1 MKSFHQII
9 FILLSVIA
17 VIWTG
22 CEGIL
27 DDTNN
32 PHIKL
37 INPQKSD
44 SYKVPDTIQVKAKI
58 TDDENIEWVKVAL
71 VDNNGQSICSSISI
85 ENIDGKEYLLNEKYP
100 LDNMQLETDEYNL
113 RVETSDGPNT
123 TKEERYL
130 TINKLEKKIKNFLVI
145 TKSNSEEVSV
155 TKLDSNY
162 GNKQFIFSEPTDYLD
177 SRYNSSNQQLIISGK
192 TNYDTKAFNIPDF
205 TMEWSVP
212 VSGNSQNSSF
222 TSLEANDNLFA
233 LGSSEGFIE
242 LFYKDGN
249 NMQKLHCNSG
259 LHPYELEIMEERVA
273 AAEKVSAV
281 NYVTLYYTDG
291 GIIDEQKSIGGE
303 IIGLHTRKGDYSE
316 NTRLV
321 IIGNKLGRGCI
332 WHYRIND
339 NNLWKASELTYEKIY
354 TTCKISDENYL
365 AGTGKHIREHTYDPG
380 STVRWVENMSPDRLE
395 YEPVTKTVIAIKNK
409 TIYFYD
415 WESASLKNT
424 VQMNDQVLNVHF
436 VYNK

>member
-9 FILLSVIA
+9 FIVLSVIA

-27 DDTNN
+27 DDTND
-32 PHIKL
+32 PHIKF
-37 INPQKSD
+37 INPKKSD

-58 TDDENIEWVKVAL
+58 SDDKNIEWVKVAL
-71 VDNNGQSICSSISI
+71 VDNNGQSICSSIAI
-85 ENIDGKEYLLNEKYP
+85 ENIDGNEYFLNEKYP
-100 LDNMQLETDEYNL
+100 LNNMQLETDEYNL
-113 RVETSDGPNT
+113 RIEASDGPNT

-130 TINKLEKKIKNFLVI
+130 SISELKKKIKNFLVI

-192 TNYDTKAFNIPDF
+192 TNYDTKAFNIPDY
-205 TMEWSVP
+205 TMDWSVP

-222 TSLEANDNLFA
+222 TSLEANDKLIA

-242 LFYKDGN
+242 LFDKDGN
-249 NMQKLHCNSG
+249 NMKKLHCNSG
-259 LHPYELEIMEERVA
+259 LHPYELEIMENRVA
-273 AAEKVSAV
+273 AAEKISAV
-281 NYVTLYYTDG
+281 NYLTVYYTDG

-303 IIGLHTRKGDYSE
+303 IIGLYTRKGDYSE

-321 IIGNKLGRGCI
+321 IIGNKMGRGCI
-332 WHYRIND
+332 WHYRISD

-354 TTCKISDENYL
+354 TACRISDENYL
-365 AGTGKHIREHTYDPG
+365 AGTGQHIREHTYDPG